1 MKNETNEKSDLSQ
14 YNKMMEALK
23 ADNKQAEREETE
35 RNRPPVICLGR
46 DGKNHVFYSTETH
59 DVHRLPAEKINWP
72 NLLDMAARE
81 HWERYLFPKET
92 EAGAAPG
99 KKELVSEAQE
109 RLMNESRRKIF
120 SPEAVR
126 ARGVWPDSAGGWLYN
141 AGRACW
147 HIPADG
153 SRPEQVEN
161 VRKPHVYETGEALP
175 APTDDRLTDAEGKQL
190 VELLT
195 ARPWTMEGAGD
206 LLAGWTVA
214 ALLAGCLPMRPHVW
228 INAPA
233 GTGKTYLKN
242 DLAAILGDY
251 ALSMAGMP
259 TEAAVR
265 QTRNSDCFPLLLD
278 EVEPGESKKNQKN
291 IAALLELMRNA
302 AYEGKI
308 YKGTQDGTGTFYLM
322 KCNFALFSIADD
334 ISRDADASRIICLR
348 MARRSNAAL
357 SPLWERQKAGR
368 DMVQSKDFH
377 SRLISRLLALL
388 PVICENQKKL
398 AAALMTSGANARK
411 ADIFSILMTCR
422 HALTSHALMTSGEM
436 ENAARMMKAY
446 DEQDEKESDF
456 SRCLGVLLNHT
467 VDIYGTGKRTVA
479 DACELVAVATAAP
492 EVKEQAEASLRIVGL
507 RWRDDKGALQV
518 DPRADIMKKIYAGTQ
533 WDNGKIK
540 PVLAEGCHK
549 KGEPNA
555 AGIWIASARVTGAQ
569 TPQDFIFI
577 PRNLVR
583 LE

>member
-14 YNKMMEALK
+14 YNKMMEDLK
-23 ADNKQAEREETE
+23 AFNKRAEREETE

-46 DGKNHVFYSTETH
+46 DGKNHVFYSTATR
-59 DVHRLPAEKINWP
+59 DVYRLPAEKINWL

-99 KKELVSEAQE
+99 QKELVAKAQE
-109 RLMNESRRKIF
+109 TLLDDSRRKIF

-147 HIPADG
+147 YIPADG
-153 SRPEQVEN
+153 SRPEQVDN
-161 VRKPHVYETGEALP
+161 VRGRHVYETGEALP
-175 APTDDRLTDAEGKQL
+175 APTDDRLTDTEGKQL

-214 ALLAGCLPMRPHVW
+214 ALLAGCTPIRPHVW

-242 DLAAILGDY
+242 DLAAILGGY
-251 ALSMAGMP
+251 ALNMAGIP

-265 QTRNSDCFPLLLD
+265 QMRKSDCLPLLLD

-302 AYEGKI
+302 AYEGRI
-308 YKGTQDGTGTFYLM
+308 CKGTQDGTGTFYLM

-334 ISRDADASRIICLR
+334 ISRDADASRIIGLR
-348 MARRSNAAL
+348 MERRSNAAL

-388 PVICENQKKL
+388 PMICENQKNL
-398 AAALMTSGANARK
+398 AAALMASGADARK
-411 ADIFSILMTCR
+411 AEMFSVMMAGR
-422 HALTSHALMTSGEM
+422 HALTSHDLMTAEEIEKASHIM
-436 ENAARMMKAY
+436 RAY

-456 SRCLGVLLNHT
+456 SRCLAVLLNHA

-479 DACELVAVATAAP
+479 AACELIATAP
-492 EVKEQAEASLRIVGL
+492 PDVREQAEAALHIVGL
-507 RWRDDKGALQV
+507 RWRDDKEALQV
-518 DPRADIMKKIYAGTQ
+518 DPRPLTMQRIYTGTQ
-533 WDNGKIK
+533 WSNGKIK

-549 KGEPNA
+549 KGEQNA
-555 AGIWIASARVTGAQ
+555 AGIWIASARKTGAQ

-577 PRNLVR
+577 PRNLVM